1 MIVTRCRTRPPA
13 SQAKTNASS
22 ATALTSVWSQLPS
35 SPPFIFSVS
44 KNPESLDSSIQS
56 ALSALFPP
64 FEATA
69 PIVLSQL
76 FRTIEERY
84 HGDALQCLL
93 DFLIPSKHLLE
104 SVQQAAC
111 AGYSDVVFRCEGWPL
126 CLHDKTVIQLAPV
139 NPLLLRPGDFY
150 LQVEPFGDQA
160 ARIVLKSLLEE
171 GCREVEETPVPE
183 TSYPC
188 IFTEDWLQ
196 DINEGRHGTPL
207 SRCLLCTDQGVITLP
222 WAKIAIP
229 EFLDKPKI
237 MPSYREAPPEPKQI
251 SVPSH
256 FNSSTL
262 PMEAAILSAKDRMS
276 ASLRP
281 VDYSSRLVKMEH
293 ERRMPKSCSKPLI
306 KPVGWVSP
314 NTWDS
319 RNYPEIE
326 GDYVDLVDIAKGKDF
341 VDKQRDSH
349 QNPPNSALF
358 KPVTPTPAPLGHSV
372 PCGRTLQYA
381 EEPCTPCSQRKLGQ
395 ELTDHDLKCRYR
407 DSYLAALRNP
417 VPFERGSVDLLSA
430 LEEVGLCEEG
440 ELRSR
445 GLFVAPRDEFG
456 SVCNHSKEAV
466 IRHELCQH
474 KHCCETTP
482 ENFASVLKDNPTS
495 SESGNLMKESP
506 TILKS
511 SPGLSHS
518 HRVQT
523 KLITHPLGHNVSVH
537 PGSDV
542 CLGEGDMKPQQKV
555 EVVKPSGKHKVK
567 MRSLSTVSE
576 TPKGSPLLYKLN
588 NRSHSDICPET
599 ISSIIQCKKGEM
611 LDQVTPKLERLAGKC
626 SKRDGANSRLHNS
639 KIEKPSSPQVHIL
652 SASSDTSQPP
662 QTEESIFRSISGLL
676 ELGIICLPGS
686 RDRTGRAVVEVH
698 GDRKE
703 WTSPFVS
710 AQNVCELLLYLH
722 SIPRKD
728 VRELGMTLV
737 INARKKPPPLHLY
750 KALLMAQEQAL
761 HAVHSIV
768 MLMDKDT
775 CPRPEKQPGLQM
787 DMVTSMKALNK
798 TVEAS
803 QLTSDL
809 GGTFTYS
816 HTDWLQFHQ
825 RLVSFMTNLQG
836 ADSLLQRAIRKV
848 DGSKKIDTAQEVRQC
863 IQEQRASMKEVLE
876 DTRLVSLQR
885 EGGAVLARMK
895 REERGFPQSEDYRDA
910 LESVTSL
917 YNQVEEKLHMLV
929 MRSNES
935 LQQLEFLFRLRE
947 MEAKISTAGTWFNT
961 EGEQRLTDSYTTD
974 NTLVCTEKALQHFE
988 QFLIQCKEKQQHA
1001 LTLVTE
1007 AEGLVGTSDSSPA
1020 TDIFRTLVSTFKSN
1034 MDGFMLRAEKRSK
1047 ELDTLVHVYHFC
1059 YQASALAKECSHFL
1073 EQVEQ
1078 GCYSAQILS
1087 TLQMYEERLGGE
1099 FSTPHF
1105 QALRVKACGVGS
1117 GASEVMK
1124 VWNATWVQCQE
1135 VRQCLEEMQ
1144 KKKNVDKNQI
1154 QQATA
1159 ANSQGEDGGMKK
1171 RRSEVGEDESS
1182 LTQLPTS
1189 PKEVDNSSENAS
1201 ESITAACSNHH
1212 LKTDLRGCEKGEHHA
1227 QKLTDA
1233 KVQNEKTTPVFL
1245 QNVECHP
1252 KTKWRLREHHSEA
1265 DLRGTDSTEVGDYFP
1280 LHKALGRSLSEG
1292 SCVSSHLT
1300 SISGFSPLN
1309 VRHKHCQNRIQPL
1322 GQNLQPV
1329 KNLPISHKESLRP
1342 GNLSCKSKRDSNEE
1356 EGEGC
1361 TVSTQSPKDLRTPE
1375 TLLTPAEN
1383 NGSNVLKLRRIM
1395 EELLSTEREYV
1406 KALGYVRE
1414 HYFPELER
1422 ADVPQD
1428 LRGQRGSIFGNLEKL
1443 HDFHRHHFLNEL
1455 ESCVNEPFRVGRC
1468 FLRHRESFALYALYS
1483 KNKPQSDAL
1492 LINHGQA
1499 FFKQKQLRLGD
1510 KMDLW
1515 SYLLKPVQRISK
1527 YSLLLQD
1534 MMRECGLGQTREMAE
1549 VKAALEVIHF
1559 QLRHG
1564 NNLLAMDAIHNC
1576 DVNLKEQ
1583 GQLIRQDEFVVTFR
1597 KKKCFRHI
1605 FLFQELL
1612 LFSKTR
1618 KTDVGNDTY
1627 IYKQSFKT
1635 SDVGMT
1641 QNSGESGLCFE
1652 IWFRKRKTQDTY
1664 ILQALSREVKG
1675 AWTKDLERILWEQ
1688 AVHNREVR
1696 MQERVFMGIGNK
1708 PFMDIQPSEAAI
1720 NDRAVNYVLMG
1731 RVSAENKVLS
1741 SVGSC
1746 GAQDGL
1752 PGSRPKS
1759 VGSGSFSSS
1768 SSSSGGGSLSPV
1780 GYGCGPKRR
1789 VVMGVLAGYV
1799 SPPGALEEDDLDHEG
1814 GNQILILDS
1823 SESSGESVSGFSSC
1837 SHSYHSAVGGEAE
1850 DTSSV
1855 CASVTTV
1862 KGAAA
1867 AHRAETSAAFHKPNA
1882 LAGSPEK
1889 TKPPVAPKPKPKP
1902 QYQAK
1907 DLPCGKVQNTSVGR
1921 STEV

>member
-1 MIVTRCRTRPPA
+1 M
-13 SQAKTNASS
+13 
-22 ATALTSVWSQLPS
+22 
-35 SPPFIFSVS
+35 
-44 KNPESLDSSIQS
+44 NPESLDSSIQS

-188 IFTEDWLQ
+188 IFTEAWLQ
-196 DINEGRHGTPL
+196 DVNEGRHGTPL
-207 SRCLLCTDQGVITLP
+207 SCCLVCTDQGVIKLP

-229 EFLDKPKI
+229 EFLDKPKVVA
-237 MPSYREAPPEPKQI
+237 SYREAPPEPKLI
-251 SVPSH
+251 PPPSL
-256 FNSSTL
+256 FNASTL
-262 PMEAAILSAKDRMS
+262 PMEAAILPAKDRMS

-281 VDYSSRLVKMEH
+281 ADCSSKHIQPDR
-293 ERRMPKSCSKPLI
+293 ERRTAKSYSKPLI

-319 RNYPEIE
+319 RNYREIE
-326 GDYVDLVDIAKGKDF
+326 GDYVDLVDIAKGKAF
-341 VDKQRDSH
+341 VDKQRASH
-349 QNPPNSALF
+349 PHPPNPSVF
-358 KPVTPTPAPLGHSV
+358 QPVTPSTAGHNV
-372 PCGRTLQYA
+372 PCGCSLQYA
-381 EEPCTPCSQRKLGQ
+381 DEPCTPCSQRNLGQ
-395 ELTDHDLKCRYR
+395 ELTEHDLKCRYR
-407 DSYLAALRNP
+407 DSYLAALKNP

-440 ELRSR
+440 DMRSKDM
-445 GLFVAPRDEFG
+445 FEAPRDEQG
-456 SVCNHSKEAV
+456 GVCNHSKEAV
-466 IRHELCQH
+466 IRHELCQY
-474 KHCCETTP
+474 KHCGEPTL
-482 ENFASVLKDNPTS
+482 ENFVSFPSDHPAS
-495 SESGNLMKESP
+495 SETENLMKDP
-506 TILKS
+506 PMILKS
-511 SPGLSHS
+511 CLGLNHS
-518 HRVQT
+518 QRVQT
-523 KLITHPLGHNVSVH
+523 KLLSHPLEDNASVH
-537 PGSDV
+537 PGSDG
-542 CLGEGDMKPQQKV
+542 LLKSQQNV

-576 TPKGSPLLYKLN
+576 TPKASPLLYKLN

-599 ISSIIQCKKGEM
+599 VSSIIQCKKGEP
-611 LDQVTPKLERLAGKC
+611 LDQVTPKLERFPGKW
-626 SKRDGANSRLHNS
+626 SKKDGAESR
-639 KIEKPSSPQVHIL
+639 VHISKTEKQSL
-652 SASSDTSQPP
+652 QFQVPAMIAMPTRK
-662 QTEESIFRSISGLL
+662 EESSFRNISGLL

-703 WTSPFVS
+703 WTTSLVS
-710 AQNVCELLLYLH
+710 AHSLCELLLYLH
-722 SIPRKD
+722 SIPRKEIQ
-728 VRELGMTLV
+728 ELGMTLV
-737 INARKKPPPLHLY
+737 INARKKPPPLQLY

-816 HTDWLQFHQ
+816 HVDWLQFHQ
-825 RLVSFMTNLQG
+825 RLVSFMTDLQG
-836 ADSLLQRAIRKV
+836 ADSLLQKAIRKV
-848 DGSKKIDTAQEVRQC
+848 DSSKNMDNAQEVQLC
-863 IQEQRASMKEVLE
+863 IQEQKASMKAVLE
-876 DTRLVSLQR
+876 DARLVSLQR
-885 EGGAVLARMK
+885 EGGAVLARMR
-895 REERGFPQSEDYRDA
+895 REEFRFPQSEDYRNA
-910 LESVTSL
+910 LESVTSQ

-935 LQQLEFLFRLRE
+935 LQHLEFLFRLRE
-947 MEAKISTAGTWFNT
+947 METKISMIGTWFNT

-974 NTLVCTEKALQHFE
+974 NTLMCTEKAMKNFE
-988 QFLIQCKEKQQHA
+988 QFLIQCKEKQQYA

-1007 AEGLVGTSDSSPA
+1007 AEGLVGTSDSSPT
-1020 TDIFRTLVSTFKSN
+1020 TDIFRTLVRTFKSN
-1034 MDGFMLRAEKRSK
+1034 MDDFMLRAAKRHK
-1047 ELDTLVHVYHFC
+1047 ELDTLVHVYRFC
-1059 YQASALAKECSHFL
+1059 HQASALAKECSHFL
-1073 EQVEQ
+1073 VQVEP
-1078 GCYSAQILS
+1078 GCYSAQTMS

-1105 QALRVKACGVGS
+1105 QAVKVKACGLGS
-1117 GASEVMK
+1117 GTSGVMNM
-1124 VWNATWVQCQE
+1124 WNATLVQCQE
-1135 VRQCLEEMQ
+1135 VKQSLEKIWG
-1144 KKKNVDKNQI
+1144 KKRADKNQI
-1154 QQATA
+1154 QQTTA
-1159 ANSQGEDGGMKK
+1159 ANSQGEHGGMKK
-1171 RRSEVGEDESS
+1171 ERKSEVGEDEYSS
-1182 LTQLPTS
+1182 TQLLTP
-1189 PKEVDNSSENAS
+1189 PEEVVCSSENAI
-1201 ESITAACSNHH
+1201 ERVTAPCTKQPD
-1212 LKTDLRGCEKGEHHA
+1212 LKECQKGENQA
-1227 QKLTDA
+1227 QNIPDPTFKN
-1233 KVQNEKTTPVFL
+1233 QNIPVFS
-1245 QNVECHP
+1245 QNNDYHP
-1252 KTKWRLREHHSEA
+1252 GNKCRLREHQSEA
-1265 DLRGTDSTEVGDYFP
+1265 DLRNTDTIEVARSDFP

-1292 SCVSSHLT
+1292 SCVNSLLT
-1300 SISGFSPLN
+1300 TISAFSPLN
-1309 VRHKHCQNRIQPL
+1309 IRHKHCQSRMQPL

-1329 KNLPISHKESLRP
+1329 QNLPISHNKSSP
-1342 GNLSCKSKRDSNEE
+1342 SGNLNCKSTGDSNEE
-1356 EGEGC
+1356 EERNS
-1361 TVSTQSPKDLRTPE
+1361 TVSTQTSKELRTQE
-1375 TLLTPAEN
+1375 TLLIPAEN
-1383 NGSNVLKLRRIM
+1383 HGSNVLKLRRIM

-1443 HDFHRHHFLNEL
+1443 HDFHRHHFLKEL
-1455 ESCVNEPFRVGRC
+1455 ESCMNEPFRVGRC
-1468 FLRHRESFALYALYS
+1468 FLRHSESFALYALYS
-1483 KNKPQSDAL
+1483 KNKPQSDSL
-1492 LINHGQA
+1492 LINHGKA
-1499 FFKQKQLRLGD
+1499 FFKQKQLKLGD

-1527 YSLLLQD
+1527 YSQLLQD
-1534 MMRECGLGQTREMAE
+1534 MMRECGPGQAREMAE

-1583 GQLIRQDEFVVTFR
+1583 GQLIRQDEFVVTLR
-1597 KKKCFRHI
+1597 KKRCSRHL

-1618 KTDVGNDTY
+1618 KTDVGNETY

-1635 SDVGMT
+1635 SDLGMT
-1641 QNSGESGLCFE
+1641 QNCGESGLCFE

-1664 ILQALSREVKG
+1664 ILQAVSREVKE

-1720 NDRAVNYVLMG
+1720 NDRAINYVLMG
-1731 RVSAENKVLS
+1731 RESKMLS
-1741 SVGSC
+1741 MGLC
-1746 GAQDGL
+1746 GAQDRL
-1752 PGSRPKS
+1752 PAGRPKS
-1759 VGSGSFSSS
+1759 VGSRSSSSS
-1768 SSSSGGGSLSPV
+1768 SSSSGAGSLSPV
-1780 GYGCGPKRR
+1780 GYECGPKRR
-1789 VVMGVLAGYV
+1789 VVVGVLAGYV
-1799 SPPGALEEDDLDHEG
+1799 SPPVALEEDDLDHEG
-1814 GNQILILDS
+1814 GNQNLLLDS
-1823 SESSGESVSGFSSC
+1823 SESSGESISGFSSC
-1837 SHSYHSAVGGEAE
+1837 GHSYQSALGGEAD

-1855 CASVTTV
+1855 CASITTV
-1862 KGAAA
+1862 KDPAAF
-1867 AHRAETSAAFHKPNA
+1867 HRAEVSAAFPKSNA
-1882 LAGSPEK
+1882 LEK
-1889 TKPPVAPKPKPKP
+1889 TQPPVAPKPKTKP
-1902 QYQAK
+1902 QDQTTA
-1907 DLPCGKVQNTSVGR
+1907 LPCGKVQNTCVGK

>member
-1 MIVTRCRTRPPA
+1 M
-13 SQAKTNASS
+13 
-22 ATALTSVWSQLPS
+22 
-35 SPPFIFSVS
+35 
-44 KNPESLDSSIQS
+44 NPESLDSSIQS

-76 FRTIEERY
+76 FRTIEECY

-111 AGYSDVVFRCEGWPL
+111 AGYCDVVFCYEGWPL

-188 IFTEDWLQ
+188 IFTEEWLQ

-207 SRCLLCTDQGVITLP
+207 SRCLLCTDQGVIKLP

-237 MPSYREAPPEPKQI
+237 MPTYREAPPEPRQI

-256 FNSSTL
+256 FNSATL
-262 PMEAAILSAKDRMS
+262 PMEVIFLSAKDRMS

-281 VDYSSRLVKMEH
+281 VDCSSKLVKMEH
-293 ERRMPKSCSKPLI
+293 ERRTPKSYSKPLI

-319 RNYPEIE
+319 RNYREIE
-326 GDYVDLVDIAKGKDF
+326 GDYVDLVDIGKGKEF
-341 VDKQRDSH
+341 LDKQRDSH
-349 QNPPNSALF
+349 PYPPNSVLF
-358 KPVTPTPAPLGHSV
+358 KPVRPPPPVPHGNSV

-381 EEPCTPCSQRKLGQ
+381 EEPCTPCSQGRLGH
-395 ELTDHDLKCRYR
+395 EPTDQDLKCRYR
-407 DSYLAALRNP
+407 DSYVAALRNP
-417 VPFERGSVDLLSA
+417 VPFERGSVDLLDA
-430 LEEVGLCEEG
+430 EVSLCEEG
-440 ELRSR
+440 ELRSK
-445 GLFVAPRDEFG
+445 GTSEAQRDELG
-456 SVCNHSKEAV
+456 NLCNHCSKPV
-466 IRHELCQH
+466 ISDELCQYRH
-474 KHCCETTP
+474 WCEPTP
-482 ENFASVLKDNPTS
+482 GNIASHLKDLPTS
-495 SESGNLMKESP
+495 FESENLMKEP
-506 TILKS
+506 PMVLKS
-511 SPGLSHS
+511 TPGLGHS
-518 HRVQT
+518 QKVQM
-523 KLITHPLGHNVSVH
+523 KLISHQSGHNASMH
-537 PGSDV
+537 PGSGVLLENCD
-542 CLGEGDMKPQQKV
+542 GDMKPHQKV
-555 EVVKPSGKHKVK
+555 EVVKTSGKHKVK
-567 MRSLSTVSE
+567 VRSLSTVSE
-576 TPKGSPLLYKLN
+576 TSKGSPLLYKLN
-588 NRSHSDICPET
+588 SRSHSDICPET
-599 ISSIIQCKKGEM
+599 ITSIMQCKEDEL
-611 LDQVTPKLERLAGKC
+611 LDQVTQKLERRKSPKKDSQSSRSETPSTTDGQD
-626 SKRDGANSRLHNS
+626 SKIHNS
-639 KIEKPSSPQVHIL
+639 KIEKPSSSQARLP
-652 SASSDTSQPP
+652 SASSDTPQSP
-662 QTEESIFRSISGLL
+662 QTEESSFRGIIGLL

-686 RDRTGRAVVEVH
+686 RDRTGRAVVEVYS
-698 GDRKE
+698 GRKE
-703 WTSPFVS
+703 WMSPLVS
-710 AQNVCELLLYLH
+710 AQNVCELLLYIH
-722 SIPRKD
+722 SIPRKE

-737 INARKKPPPLHLY
+737 INARKKPPSLHLY

-768 MLMDKDT
+768 MLVDKDT

-825 RLVSFMTNLQG
+825 RLVSFMTNLRG
-836 ADSLLQRAIRKV
+836 ADCLLQKAIKKV
-848 DGSKKIDTAQEVRQC
+848 DGSKKIDTAQEVQQC
-863 IQEQRASMKEVLE
+863 IQEQGASMKEVLE
-876 DTRLVSLQR
+876 DARLVTLQR
-885 EGGAVLARMK
+885 EGGAILARMR
-895 REERGFPQSEDYRDA
+895 REEFRFPQSEDYRDA

-917 YNQVEEKLHMLV
+917 YNQVEEKLHTLV

-935 LQQLEFLFRLRE
+935 LQYLEFLFRLRE
-947 MEAKISTAGTWFNT
+947 MEAKICMAGMWFNT
-961 EGEQRLTDSYTTD
+961 EGEQRLKDSYTTD
-974 NTLVCTEKALQHFE
+974 DTLVCTEKALQHFNL
-988 QFLIQCKEKQQHA
+988 FLTQSKEKQQYT
-1001 LTLVTE
+1001 LTLVTA
-1007 AEGLVGTSDSSPA
+1007 AEGIVGMSDSSPA

-1034 MDGFMLRAEKRSK
+1034 MDDFMLRAEQRYK
-1047 ELDTLVHVYHFC
+1047 ELDTLVHVHRFC
-1059 YQASALAKECSHFL
+1059 EQASALAKECSHYL
-1073 EQVEQ
+1073 EKVDQ
-1078 GCYSAQILS
+1078 GCYSTQTLS
-1087 TLQMYEERLGGE
+1087 TLQMYKERLGGE
-1099 FSTPHF
+1099 FSTSHF
-1105 QALRVKACGVGS
+1105 QALKAKVCAVGS
-1117 GASEVMK
+1117 GASGVMS
-1124 VWNATWVQCQE
+1124 VWNAAWVQCQE

-1144 KKKNVDKNQI
+1144 KKKDVDKNQI
-1154 QQATA
+1154 QQTTA
-1159 ANSQGEDGGMKK
+1159 ASPQGEDGGMEKK
-1171 RRSEVGEDESS
+1171 EKRSEVGEDECF
-1182 LTQLPTS
+1182 LTQQLTS
-1189 PKEVDNSSENAS
+1189 RKEVDIIS
-1201 ESITAACSNHH
+1201 ESEGESTSAACFNHH
-1212 LKTDLRGCEKGEHHA
+1212 LKPDTKVPLKNEKMTPVFPQNDCQPESKWRPRDHHSETDLRSADSVEKG
-1227 QKLTDA
+1227 D
-1233 KVQNEKTTPVFL
+1233 
-1245 QNVECHP
+1245 
-1252 KTKWRLREHHSEA
+1252 
-1265 DLRGTDSTEVGDYFP
+1265 DFP
-1280 LHKALGRSLSEG
+1280 SHQPLVRSRSEG
-1292 SCVSSHLT
+1292 SCVRSHLT
-1300 SISGFSPLN
+1300 SIPGFSPLN
-1309 VRHKHCQNRIQPL
+1309 IRHKHCQSMTQPL
-1322 GQNLQPV
+1322 EQ
-1329 KNLPISHKESLRP
+1329 NLPISHNESLRS
-1342 GNLSCKSKRDSNEE
+1342 GNLSCESKRDSNEA

-1361 TVSTQSPKDLRTPE
+1361 KTSTQSPKDLKTPE
-1375 TLLTPAEN
+1375 TLLTPTEN
-1383 NGSNVLKLRRIM
+1383 NGSNDLKLRRIM
-1395 EELLSTEREYV
+1395 EELQSTEREYV

-1455 ESCVNEPFRVGRC
+1455 ESCMSEPFRVGRC
-1468 FLRHRESFALYALYS
+1468 FLRHSESFALYALYS
-1483 KNKPQSDAL
+1483 KNKPQSDNL

-1499 FFKQKQLRLGD
+1499 FFKQKQLKLGD

-1534 MMRECGLGQTREMAE
+1534 MMRECGPGQTREMAE

-1564 NNLLAMDAIHNC
+1564 NNLLAMDAIHHC

-1583 GQLIRQDEFVVTFR
+1583 GQLIRQDEFLVTFR

-1605 FLFQELL
+1605 FLFQELI

-1635 SDVGMT
+1635 SDIGLT
-1641 QNSGESGLCFE
+1641 QNSGDSGLCFE

-1664 ILQALSREVKG
+1664 TLQAVSQEVKDT
-1675 AWTKDLERILWEQ
+1675 WTKDLERILWEQ

-1708 PFMDIQPSEAAI
+1708 PFMDIQPSDAAI

-1731 RVSAENKVLS
+1731 RENKVLS
-1741 SVGSC
+1741 PVGSC
-1746 GAQDGL
+1746 GSQDGL
-1752 PGSRPKS
+1752 PGGRPKS
-1759 VGSGSFSSS
+1759 VGSGSSSSS
-1768 SSSSGGGSLSPV
+1768 SSSSGRGSLSPV
-1780 GYGCGPKRR
+1780 GYLCGPKRR
-1789 VVMGVLAGYV
+1789 VVSGGLGGYV
-1799 SPPGALEEDDLDHEG
+1799 SPPGALEEDDLDHESG
-1814 GNQILILDS
+1814 SQNLLLDS
-1823 SESSGESVSGFSSC
+1823 SESSGESVSGFSSS
-1837 SHSYHSAVGGEAE
+1837 SHSYQSAIGGE

-1855 CASVTTV
+1855 CASTITV
-1862 KGAAA
+1862 KE
-1867 AHRAETSAAFHKPNA
+1867 AHGAETSAVFHKPNA

-1889 TKPPVAPKPKPKP
+1889 IQPPVAPKPKP

-1907 DLPCGKVQNTSVGR
+1907 DLPCSKVQNTSVGK

>member
-1 MIVTRCRTRPPA
+1 MSCCCC
-13 SQAKTNASS
+13 
-22 ATALTSVWSQLPS
+22 
-35 SPPFIFSVS
+35 
-44 KNPESLDSSIQS
+44 

-188 IFTEDWLQ
+188 IFTDGWLQ

-207 SRCLLCTDQGVITLP
+207 SRCLLCTDQGVIKLP

-237 MPSYREAPPEPKQI
+237 MPTHWEAPPEPKSI

-262 PMEAAILSAKDRMS
+262 PVGAIIIPAKDRLS
-276 ASLRP
+276 ASVRT
-281 VDYSSRLVKMEH
+281 VDCSSKLVKMKH
-293 ERRMPKSCSKPLI
+293 ERQMPKSCSKPLI

-319 RNYPEIE
+319 RNYGEIE
-326 GDYVDLVDIAKGKDF
+326 GDYVDLVDIAKGK
-341 VDKQRDSH
+341 VSVHKQRDSH
-349 QNPPNSALF
+349 PNPPNSALF
-358 KPVTPTPAPLGHSV
+358 KPVRPPPPIPLGPSV

-381 EEPCTPCSQRKLGQ
+381 EEPCMPCSQRKLGQ
-395 ELTDHDLKCRYR
+395 ELTDQDLKCRYR

-417 VPFERGSVDLLSA
+417 VTFERGSRDLLSA
-430 LEEVGLCEEG
+430 LEEVGLCAEG
-440 ELRSR
+440 ELRSK
-445 GLFVAPRDEFG
+445 GTYEAPTAPIDELG
-456 SVCNHSKEAV
+456 SISNHSKEAV
-466 IRHELCQH
+466 IRHDLCQY
-474 KHCCETTP
+474 KPCCEPTP
-482 ENFASVLKDNPTS
+482 GNFVSHRKDLPTS
-495 SESGNLMKESP
+495 SASENLMKESP

-511 SPGLSHS
+511 TPGLSQS
-518 HRVQT
+518 QRVQT
-523 KLITHPLGHNVSVH
+523 KLISQQLGHNANVQ

-542 CLGEGDMKPQQKV
+542 FLEAREGDMKPQQKV
-555 EVVKPSGKHKVK
+555 EVLKPSGKHKVK
-567 MRSLSTVSE
+567 LRSLSTVSE

-588 NRSHSDICPET
+588 NRSQSDVCPET
-599 ISSIIQCKKGEM
+599 ISSIIQCKKGEL
-611 LDQVTPKLERLAGKC
+611 LDQVIPKQERLAVI
-626 SKRDGANSRLHNS
+626 LHNS
-639 KIEKPSSPQVHIL
+639 KTEKPSSPLVRL
-652 SASSDTSQPP
+652 PSASSDTPP
-662 QTEESIFRSISGLL
+662 SPQSEESSFRSISGLL
-676 ELGIICLPGS
+676 ESAIICLPGS

-698 GDRKE
+698 GDRKG
-703 WTSPFVS
+703 WTSPLVS
-710 AQNVCELLLYLH
+710 TQTVCKLLLYLH

-737 INARKKPPPLHLY
+737 VNARKKPPPLHLY

-761 HAVHSIV
+761 HTVHSIV
-768 MLMDKDT
+768 ILMDKDT

-816 HTDWLQFHQ
+816 HSDWMHCSITSRGHFDKLWSVFRLLYNHSSSTDVQ
-825 RLVSFMTNLQG
+825 
-836 ADSLLQRAIRKV
+836 
-848 DGSKKIDTAQEVRQC
+848 QC
-863 IQEQRASMKEVLE
+863 IQEQKASMKEVLE
-876 DTRLVSLQR
+876 DTRLVTLQR
-885 EGGAVLARMK
+885 EGGAALARMR
-895 REERGFPQSEDYRDA
+895 REEFRFPQSEDYRDG

-917 YNQVEEKLHMLV
+917 YNQVEEKLHTLV

-947 MEAKISTAGTWFNT
+947 TEAKISTVLPVC
-961 EGEQRLTDSYTTD
+961 EQRLEVPLTGHHCLSQ
-974 NTLVCTEKALQHFE
+974 EKH
-988 QFLIQCKEKQQHA
+988 QFA

-1020 TDIFRTLVSTFKSN
+1020 TDVFRTLIGTFKSN
-1034 MDGFMLRAEKRSK
+1034 MDGIMLRAEKRYK
-1047 ELDTLVHVYHFC
+1047 ELDTLVHVYRFC

-1073 EQVEQ
+1073 EQVEP
-1078 GCYSAQILS
+1078 GCYSAQTLN
-1087 TLQMYEERLGGE
+1087 TLQMYEKRLGGE
-1099 FSTPHF
+1099 FSTVHF
-1105 QALRVKACGVGS
+1105 QALKVKACGVGS
-1117 GASEVMK
+1117 GASGVIE

-1135 VRQCLEEMQ
+1135 VRQRLEETQ
-1144 KKKNVDKNQI
+1144 KKTGVDKHQI
-1154 QQATA
+1154 QQTTA
-1159 ANSQGEDGGMKK
+1159 ANSQMENGGTEK
-1171 RRSEVGEDESS
+1171 EGEDERP
-1182 LTQLPTS
+1182 LTKQPTS
-1189 PKEVDNSSENAS
+1189 PKEDVKISENAR
-1201 ESITAACSNHH
+1201 ESTNSACLSHH
-1212 LKTDLRGCEKGEHHA
+1212 LKPDMKGDERGEPRA
-1227 QKLTDA
+1227 QRSPDA
-1233 KVQNEKTTPVFL
+1233 TVDNEKMSPLNVP
-1245 QNVECHP
+1245 QNIDHHP
-1252 KTKWRLREHHSEA
+1252 ETRRRPREHHSEA
-1265 DLRGTDSTEVGDYFP
+1265 DLRITECTEVCDDFP
-1280 LHKALGRSLSEG
+1280 LHKGLGRSLSEG
-1292 SCVSSHLT
+1292 SYVSAHLT
-1300 SISGFSPLN
+1300 SISGFSPLD
-1309 VRHKHCQNRIQPL
+1309 VRHKHCQSRLQPL
-1322 GQNLQPV
+1322 EKNLQPFQ
-1329 KNLPISHKESLRP
+1329 NLPISHDGSLQS
-1342 GNLSCKSKRDSNEE
+1342 GNLSCKSLRDSNEVDR
-1356 EGEGC
+1356 GGC
-1361 TVSTQSPKDLRTPE
+1361 TVSTHSPKELRTPE
-1375 TLLTPAEN
+1375 TLLTPTEN
-1383 NGSNVLKLRRIM
+1383 NGSSVLKLQKIM

-1443 HDFHRHHFLNEL
+1443 HDFHQHHFMSEL

-1483 KNKPQSDAL
+1483 KNKPQSDSL
-1492 LINHGQA
+1492 LINHGQV

-1534 MMRECGLGQTREMAE
+1534 MLRECGPGQTREMAE
-1549 VKAALEVIHF
+1549 VKAALEIIHF

-1583 GQLIRQDEFVVTFR
+1583 GQLIRQDEFLVTLR

-1605 FLFQELL
+1605 FLFQELI

-1635 SDVGMT
+1635 SDIGMT
-1641 QNSGESGLCFE
+1641 QNSGDSGLCFE

-1664 ILQALSREVKG
+1664 VLQAVSREVKE

-1688 AVHNREVR
+1688 AVHNRDVR

-1720 NDRAVNYVLMG
+1720 SDRAVNYVLMG
-1731 RVSAENKVLS
+1731 R
-1741 SVGSC
+1741 
-1746 GAQDGL
+1746 
-1752 PGSRPKS
+1752 
-1759 VGSGSFSSS
+1759 
-1768 SSSSGGGSLSPV
+1768 
-1780 GYGCGPKRR
+1780 
-1789 VVMGVLAGYV
+1789 
-1799 SPPGALEEDDLDHEG
+1799 GALVYVPV
-1814 GNQILILDS
+1814 DS

-1837 SHSYHSAVGGEAE
+1837 SHGYHSAAGGEVE
-1850 DTSSV
+1850 DASSV
-1855 CASVTTV
+1855 CASVVTV
-1862 KGAAA
+1862 KEAVVGRGTEAPAD
-1867 AHRAETSAAFHKPNA
+1867 FHKPNA
-1882 LAGSPEK
+1882 LAGSPDK
-1889 TKPPVAPKPKPKP
+1889 TQPPVAPKPKP
-1902 QYQAK
+1902 QHQAK
-1907 DLPCGKVQNTSVGR
+1907 DLPCGKETVLIS
-1921 STEV
+1921 